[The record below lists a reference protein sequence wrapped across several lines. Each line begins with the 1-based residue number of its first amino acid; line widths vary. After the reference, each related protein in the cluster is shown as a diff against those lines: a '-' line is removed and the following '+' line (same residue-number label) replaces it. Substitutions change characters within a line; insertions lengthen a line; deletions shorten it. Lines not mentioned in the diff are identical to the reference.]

1 MANHVP
7 SRSGGAELSRGFRMT
22 AGETVGYWHERIR
35 EEKGEDVALIVMGDL
50 NDDPFDP
57 SVTIHAGATREL
69 PDVLRARSA
78 RLYNLSWQYLA
89 QERVD
94 VAGKTRVVQG
104 DRKSKRLNSS

>member
-1 MANHVP
+1 MANHWP

-57 SVTIHAGATREL
+57 SVTITAVATRQL
-69 PDVLRARSA
+69 SDVLRGRSPA
-78 RLYNLSWQYLA
+78 LDNLRLQHPA
-89 QERVD
+89 QGRVGE
-94 VAGKTRVVQG
+94 AGQ
-104 DRKSKRLNSS
+104 DRGVTGPLYYKGE